1 MPCRTGVSSVITAA
15 RCTSE
20 YAQQQSR
27 LNDIS
32 GLRLPP
38 AKNRRDREWR
48 YSGVIGMPTPF
59 NDQAQPVNDQA
70 QLEQI
75 KQLLFRAPVIQNACD
90 LDLMVFLHRHPRTL
104 LTSEQVS
111 ALVGYNLRE
120 VAKSIDAFIEVGLL
134 ERTAQQSMHAARMFV
149 LLLDSPQGAGIR
161 ALLELSSTRKGRQR
175 ILEALNTRGSPP
187 DAAPELRL
195 VKDV

>member
-1 MPCRTGVSSVITAA
+1 
-15 RCTSE
+15 
-20 YAQQQSR
+20 
-27 LNDIS
+27 
-32 GLRLPP
+32 
-38 AKNRRDREWR
+38 
-48 YSGVIGMPTPF
+48 MPTPF

-70 QLEQI
+70 QPEQI

-161 ALLELSSTRKGRQR
+161 ALLELSSTRKGRQH

-187 DAAPELRL
+187 EATPELRL
-195 VKDV
+195 VKYV

>member
-1 MPCRTGVSSVITAA
+1 
-15 RCTSE
+15 
-20 YAQQQSR
+20 
-27 LNDIS
+27 
-32 GLRLPP
+32 
-38 AKNRRDREWR
+38 
-48 YSGVIGMPTPF
+48 MPTSF
-59 NDQAQPVNDQA
+59 NDQAQP
-70 QLEQI
+70 EQI
-75 KQLLFRAPVIQNACD
+75 KRLLFRAPVIQSACD

-111 ALVGYNLRE
+111 ALVGYNLRDI
-120 VAKSIDAFIEVGLL
+120 AKSIDAFIEVGLL
-134 ERTAQQSMHAARMFV
+134 ERTAQGSMHAARMFV
-149 LLLDSPQGAGIR
+149 LLLDGPQGGGIS